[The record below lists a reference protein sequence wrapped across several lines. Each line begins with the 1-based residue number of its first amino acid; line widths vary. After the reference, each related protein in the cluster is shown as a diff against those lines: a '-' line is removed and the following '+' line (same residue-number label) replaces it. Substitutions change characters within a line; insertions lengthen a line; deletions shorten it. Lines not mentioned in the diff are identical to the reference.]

1 MLKRFS
7 GAEHTDAQDVITKLF
22 LMTLGA
28 FGTKTYAAS
37 AGVRS
42 TAAGPRGAA
51 VRRRR

>member
-7 GAEHTDAQDVITKLF
+7 GAERTDAQDVIAKSL

-28 FGTKTYAAS
+28 KGTKTYAAS

-42 TAAGPRGAA
+42 TAAGPRGAE
-51 VRRRR
+51 VGRRR